1 MEKQIQ
7 KKFET
12 EKGKPCILVEDY
24 KYSEFKVLKKQELR
38 NTENDIQPVYSD
50 IKLWR
55 KSMYDK
61 RRKNMQKIPKSL
73 EEAIT
78 QLFDGR
84 ENITTNTGEL
94 FCHMEE
100 TSSPVIFTCK
110 TNLELLSQSSHIFA
124 DGTFSYAP
132 KYFEQ
137 LYSIHILQNGFYVPV
152 IYCFLISKSTETYIQ
167 MWHTI
172 INLCLRLDI
181 NIQKSLKYS
190 NFHFDFERSAHNA
203 VRHFF
208 PNCKIMACRFHLGQ
222 SWFRKIQS
230 DNNLLKNYNSN
241 SELGV
246 WLKQFFILEFLPS
259 EDVEDA
265 FTYLIENSPTD
276 NFEFTDYIL
285 NNYISSDA
293 VFPPILWA
301 TEPSTEARTTNG
313 PESFHSHYNSQFYT
327 SHPSIHQVL
336 HILLDIQSETYLK
349 IYSLKQNNINKPRK
363 DQEEN
368 IAYIIN
374 TWQKYKKKE
383 ISLNNYLLTLGPRF
397 CAKKL

>member
-1 MEKQIQ
+1 MEREKELDDLEKIN
-7 KKFET
+7 KENKRKFIASKEINIAET
-12 EKGKPCILVEDY
+12 EQM
-24 KYSEFKVLKKQELR
+24 KKELQELR

-124 DGTFSYAP
+124 DRTISYAP

-152 IYCFLISKSTETYIQ
+152 IYCFLISKSTETYIK

-181 NIQKSLKYS
+181 NIQKS
-190 NFHFDFERSAHNA
+190 
-203 VRHFF
+203 V
-208 PNCKIMACRFHLGQ
+208 
-222 SWFRKIQS
+222 
-230 DNNLLKNYNSN
+230 
-241 SELGV
+241 
-246 WLKQFFILEFLPS
+246 
-259 EDVEDA
+259 
-265 FTYLIENSPTD
+265 
-276 NFEFTDYIL
+276 
-285 NNYISSDA
+285 
-293 VFPPILWA
+293 VF
-301 TEPSTEARTTNG
+301 
-313 PESFHSHYNSQFYT
+313 SQ
-327 SHPSIHQVL
+327 I
-336 HILLDIQSETYLK
+336 
-349 IYSLKQNNINKPRK
+349 
-363 DQEEN
+363 
-368 IAYIIN
+368 
-374 TWQKYKKKE
+374 
-383 ISLNNYLLTLGPRF
+383 
-397 CAKKL
+397 